1 MAVPFLVEEVL
12 VVQILGCPG
21 EVKAKEHLSVV
32 LGQEWVHCEKR
43 EITDSYCSDS
53 ACPSW
58 KLSTGKSQQELWKVW
73 GESLLNRLGCQPC
86 LRYWLYRGDC
96 TNTDIST
103 KSVLKL
109 SI

>member
-1 MAVPFLVEEVL
+1 MAPPPCGGSAGGADFRLPWGGKGKGAPFCSAWAGVGSLREE
-12 VVQILGCPG
+12 GDY
-21 EVKAKEHLSVV
+21 
-32 LGQEWVHCEKR
+32 
-43 EITDSYCSDS
+43 DSYCSDS